1 MIFLLFALSVVYGDG
16 NPCRA
21 ISSGRNDVV
30 YLAPA
35 TEPYEALPL
44 GNGRLGV
51 MVRNAP
57 GLNYIF
63 NHSSF
68 FANST
73 QDNDLISSGEFTLQL
88 PEAWCMGFADQRLVL
103 HDAIIVTRYKTGT
116 DIHTVKSWLAE
127 GLDLLVVEIES
138 TAALPDLTASLSI
151 WNRKSKDYERIGV
164 SGEIAEIAGL
174 KASCANDGIHLATV
188 GVGGHRA
195 TAMAACV
202 MGRETKPSA
211 EDLQATMK
219 IPANGASRLTLLVAC
234 PVVIAEKQTLE
245 SVAKAARE
253 VVASAPENGI
263 VGLWRDHIAYWHEF
277 WTKSGVVMH
286 SDDGLAD
293 YIENLYHLQLY
304 WMAACSRGPEAPK
317 FNGGNFLFCKD
328 WRSWGGYY
336 WYQNTREMFWPL
348 LAANHAELCA
358 PLVDL
363 YVRNLPAA
371 RKLAKDLFGARGP
384 TSKRP

>member
-1 MIFLLFALSVVYGDG
+1 MKTSTVGLCMISFVSAWSVSRGEVD
-16 NPCRA
+16 PCRA

-63 NHSSF
+63 NHGSF

-88 PEAWCMGFADQRLVL
+88 PEAWRKGFVEQRLVL
-103 HDAIIVTRYKTGT
+103 HDAMIVTRYKTGT
-116 DIHTVKSWLAE
+116 DIHTVKAWLAE
-127 GLDLLVVEIES
+127 ALDLMVVEIES

-151 WNRKSKDYERIGV
+151 WNRKSKYYERIGV
-164 SGEIAEIAGL
+164 SGELAEIVGP
-174 KASCANDGIHLATV
+174 KASCANDGIYLATV

-202 MGRETKPSA
+202 MNHKTEPSA
-211 EDLQATMK
+211 KDLQATMK
-219 IPANGASRLTLLVAC
+219 IPANGGKRLTLLVAC

-245 SVAKAARE
+245 GVAKAARE
-253 VVASAPENGI
+253 VSASALEKGI
-263 VGLWRDHIAYWHEF
+263 AGLWRDHIAYWHEF
-277 WTKSGVVMH
+277 WSKSGVVMH

-293 YIENLYHLQLY
+293 YIENLYDLQLY
-304 WMAACSRGPEAPK
+304 WMSACSRGPEAPK

-348 LAANHAELCA
+348 AG
-358 PLVDL
+358 
-363 YVRNLPAA
+363 RQS
-371 RKLAKDLFGARGP
+371 R
-384 TSKRP
+384 